1 MCKIIEGQSVHHLSG
16 LACSRLTTVR
26 PPWRS
31 IKNWCD
37 LQCLWRQIC
46 FSRGICITVFE
57 AAPAFLGPTQ
67 SAFQGTR
74 CVRPQNV
81 SQTKAV
87 LLLRRQCGLWGTL
100 R

>member
-1 MCKIIEGQSVHHLSG
+1 MCKMIEGQSVHHLSG

-26 PPWRS
+26 PLWRS

-46 FSRGICITVFE
+46 LSCGICIMLFE

-67 SAFQGTR
+67 SAPQVTR
-74 CVRPQNV
+74 CVR
-81 SQTKAV
+81 
-87 LLLRRQCGLWGTL
+87 LQCVTNKGRFTPAPSVRALVTL